1 MCNVDLT
8 YGMEGWA
15 EIVPIQGNGK
25 VGVVKH
31 LNVNISFS
39 SV

>member
-25 VGVVKH
+25 VVV
-31 LNVNISFS
+31 VW
-39 SV
+39 